1 MVPDDPGL
9 AARAP
14 GVNRAVELLDRS
26 DAGQLRSG
34 GGGLDLQRPG
44 IGAVGRHP
52 DGRRM
57 RAQRGRTAGVP
68 ALRRARVACPT
79 DRLALR
85 RYHQQSQTAGSVTIG
100 RHAWEAMSTPQFLL
114 ALGGATALLALCAA
128 IFPTRA
134 HMSARPARS
143 VAKRR

>member
-14 GVNRAVELLDRS
+14 GVNRAVELFDRS

-57 RAQRGRTAGVP
+57 RPQRGRTAGVP
-68 ALRRARVACPT
+68 ALRRARVARPT

-85 RYHQQSQTAGSVTIG
+85 RYHQQSQTAGSPTIG
-100 RHAWEAMSTPQFLL
+100 RPAWQPMSTEQLLL
-114 ALGGATALLALCAA
+114 AWGSPTARLA
-128 IFPTRA
+128 
-134 HMSARPARS
+134 
-143 VAKRR
+143 